1 MEIDFAPLVDPLIA
15 QLIERLAENLKSRAL
30 TLATA
35 ESCTGG
41 LVGAFCT
48 SRPGSSEWF
57 YGGVIA
63 YDNSLKTGL
72 LGVPGS
78 TLAAYG
84 AVSPETAAAM
94 AAGAR
99 RVCGADCA
107 VSLTGVAG
115 PDGGSPEK
123 PVGLVVI
130 GIATPGAP
138 IAAHSEIFPGSRGRI
153 RHGAAGRAL
162 ELLNMQLEQRTRP

>member
-1 MEIDFAPLVDPLIA
+1 MDKEFAP
-15 QLIERLAENLKSRAL
+15 LIERLAENLKSRGL
-30 TLATA
+30 TLSTA

-41 LVGAFCT
+41 LVGALCT
-48 SRPGSSEWF
+48 TLPGSSEWF

-72 LGVPGS
+72 LGVPEAV
-78 TLAAYG
+78 LAAHG
-84 AVSPETAAAM
+84 AVSPETARAM
-94 AAGAR
+94 AAGALR
-99 RVCGADCA
+99 ACGTACT

-130 GIATPGAP
+130 GIATPGSP
-138 IAAHSEIFPGSRGRI
+138 IAAHSEIFPGDRAEI
-153 RHGAAGRAL
+153 RRGAARKAL
-162 ELLNMQLEQRTRP
+162 ELVNLNLEKL